1 MKVTVRKATEA
12 DTVIICKALLESSR
26 AGKRVGLF
34 DFVFQTSDDAQLL
47 DYLKRLTTASTKCYC
62 HYSNFFIATSVTT
75 SVGTICA
82 YEPRIATH
90 EAFAKALE
98 EIGID
103 ESYHERIAGYLL
115 CEPEVDNQTWVL
127 DFLMLE
133 DAYKSIENYKE
144 LVTKSMLPARLK
156 GYRKV
161 QTMIEIGSVE
171 TELMYKKLGFALI
184 DEKRS
189 DYYEEQF
196 SRAGLMRLQIIL

>member
-62 HYSNFFIATSVTT
+62 HYSNFFIATSGTT

-196 SRAGLMRLQIIL
+196 SRAGLMRLQVLL

>member
-12 DTVIICKALLESSR
+12 DTAIICKALLESSR

-34 DFVFQTSDDAQLL
+34 DFVFQASSDTQLL
-47 DYLKRLTTASTKCYC
+47 DYLKQLTTASTKCYC
-62 HYSNFFIATSVTT
+62 HYSNFFIAVYENQN
-75 SVGTICA
+75 VGTICA

-133 DAYKSIENYKE
+133 DDFKSIENYKE
-144 LVTKSMLPARLK
+144 LVSKSMLPARLK

-171 TELMYKKLGFALI
+171 TELIYKKLGFALV

-189 DYYEEQF
+189 EYYEEQF
-196 SRAGLMRLQIIL
+196 SRAGLMRLQILL

>member
-1 MKVTVRKATEA
+1 MKVTVRKATESDA
-12 DTVIICKALLESSR
+12 AIICKAMLLSSR

-34 DFVFQTSDDAQLL
+34 DFVFQTSDDVRLL
-47 DYLKRLTTASTKCYC
+47 EYLKCLVTTSTKSYC
-62 HYSNFFIATSVTT
+62 HCSNFFIADLGGQ
-75 SVGTICA
+75 SVGAICA

-90 EAFAKALE
+90 AVFAKALQ

-115 CEPEVDNQTWVL
+115 CEPQMDNQTWIL
-127 DFLMLE
+127 DFLMIE
-133 DAYKSIENYKE
+133 EEHKSIETYKE
-144 LVTKSMLPARLK
+144 LITKSMLPARLK

-161 QTMIEIGSVE
+161 QTMVEIGSVE
-171 TELMYKKLGFALI
+171 PELMYKKLGFTLI

-196 SRAGLMRLQIIL
+196 GRFGIMRLQILL

>member
-1 MKVTVRKATEA
+1 MKVTVRKAAEA

-26 AGKRVGLF
+26 SGKRVGLF
-34 DFVFQTSDDAQLL
+34 DFVFQASSDAQLL
-47 DYLKRLTTASTKCYC
+47 DYLKKLTTASAKSYC
-62 HYSNFFIATSVTT
+62 HYSNFFIAVSG
-75 SVGTICA
+75 SENVGAICA

-90 EAFAKALE
+90 DVFAKALE

-133 DAYKSIENYKE
+133 EEFKSIENYKE

-161 QTMIEIGSVE
+161 QTMVEIGSVE
-171 TELMYKKLGFALI
+171 TELIYKKLGFTLVN
-184 DEKRS
+184 EKRS

-196 SRAGLMRLQIIL
+196 NRAGLMRLQMIL

>member
-1 MKVTVRKATEA
+1 MKVTVRKASEA

-26 AGKRVGLF
+26 SGKRVGLF
-34 DFVFQTSDDAQLL
+34 DFVFQASNDAQLL
-47 DYLKRLTTASTKCYC
+47 DYLKQLTTASAKSYC
-62 HYSNFFIATSVTT
+62 HYSNFFIAVSG
-75 SVGTICA
+75 SENVGAICA

-90 EAFAKALE
+90 DVFAKALE
-98 EIGID
+98 KIGVD

-115 CEPEVDNQTWVL
+115 CEPELDNQTWVL

-133 DAYKSIENYKE
+133 EEFKSIENYKE

-161 QTMIEIGSVE
+161 QTMVEIGSVE
-171 TELMYKKLGFALI
+171 TELIYKKLGFTLVN
-184 DEKRS
+184 EKRS

-196 SRAGLMRLQIIL
+196 NRAGLMRLQMML

>member
-1 MKVTVRKATEA
+1 MKVTVRKASEA

-34 DFVFQTSDDAQLL
+34 DFVFQTSTDAQLL
-47 DYLKRLTTASTKCYC
+47 DYLNQLTTAKTKCYC
-62 HYSNFFIATSVTT
+62 HYSNFFIAVAGSEN
-75 SVGTICA
+75 VGAICA

-90 EAFAKALE
+90 DAFDKALE

-115 CEPEVDNQTWVL
+115 CEPEVNNQTWVL
-127 DFLMLE
+127 DFLMLKE
-133 DAYKSIENYKE
+133 EYKSIENYKE

-161 QTMIEIGSVE
+161 QTMVEIGSVE
-171 TELMYKKLGFALI
+171 TELIYKKLGFTLV

-196 SRAGLMRLQIIL
+196 SRAGLMRLQMIL

>member
-1 MKVTVRKATEA
+1 MKITVRKASEA

-26 AGKRVGLF
+26 AGKRLGLF
-34 DFVFQTSDDAQLL
+34 DFVFQASSDEQLL
-47 DYLKRLTTASTKCYC
+47 DYLKRLTTTTTKCYC
-62 HYSNFFIATSVTT
+62 HYSNFFIAVSGSN
-75 SVGTICA
+75 SVGAICA

-90 EAFAKALE
+90 DAFAKALE

-127 DFLMLE
+127 DFLTLQE
-133 DAYKSIENYKE
+133 EFKSIENYKE

-161 QTMIEIGSVE
+161 QTMVEIGSVE
-171 TELMYKKLGFALI
+171 TELIYKKLGFTLI

>member
-1 MKVTVRKATEA
+1 MKVTVRKATES
-12 DTVIICKALLESSR
+12 DTVIISKAILSSSR
-26 AGKRVGLF
+26 AGKKVGLF
-34 DFVFQTSDDAQLL
+34 DYVFQASDDAKLL
-47 DYLKRLTTASTKCYC
+47 ENIKRLTTTSTKSYC
-62 HYSNFFIATSVTT
+62 HYSNFFIAESAGV
-75 SVGTICA
+75 SVGAICA

-90 EAFAKALE
+90 DALAKALG

-115 CEPEVDNQTWVL
+115 CEHEMDNQTWVL

-133 DAYKSIENYKE
+133 EEYKSIETYKE
-144 LVTKSMLPARLK
+144 IITKSMLPARLK

-161 QTMIEIGSVE
+161 QTMIEIGSIE
-171 TELMYKKLGFALI
+171 PELMYKKLGFTVI

-196 SRAGLMRLQIIL
+196 GRFGIIRLQILL

>member
-1 MKVTVRKATEA
+1 MKVTVRKATDA

-34 DFVFQTSDDAQLL
+34 DFVFHTSSDAQLL
-47 DYLKRLTTASTKCYC
+47 DYLKRLTTAQTKCYC
-62 HYSNFFIATSVTT
+62 HYSNFFIAAAGSAN
-75 SVGTICA
+75 VGAICA

-90 EAFAKALE
+90 DAFAKALE

-133 DAYKSIENYKE
+133 EEYKSIENYKE

-171 TELMYKKLGFALI
+171 TELIYKKLGFTLV

-196 SRAGLMRLQIIL
+196 SRAGLMRLQIML